1 MLALWVALRNAAPVI
16 GGAIIFGINSSINAS
31 GAVSLDTYLAIIG
44 IMCAG
49 PFIALLLSHPR
60 QVQRKDGAAIV
71 FRETG
76 WLLSLSE
83 WWSVVAS
90 KNVSETLRSD
100 SAVRRADGNLQML
113 LLCPLFFT
121 SWFYGSYIGRYLP
134 FFLRQTM
141 LTRI

>member
-1 MLALWVALRNAAPVI
+1 MLALWVALRNAAPFI

-31 GAVSLDTYLAIIG
+31 GAVSLNTYLAIIG

-49 PFIALLLSHPR
+49 PFIALLLSHPS
-60 QVQRKDGAAIV
+60 QVQRKDGLAIV
-71 FRETG
+71 FRKTG

-90 KNVSETLRSD
+90 KNVSTILRYRCPKGRPQFS
-100 SAVRRADGNLQML
+100 QML

-121 SWFYGSYIGRYLP
+121 SWFYGSYIG
-134 FFLRQTM
+134 
-141 LTRI
+141 I